1 VVHAKIA
8 LQYSYS
14 LAHSD
19 FFAIMM
25 QCKALS
31 KTYLLL
37 IILASVESL
46 EITGNPQSV
55 TNATVGGNATFEC
68 TLSSESASP
77 SWNINGIDYQV
88 TDLPFGYYFQSVS
101 FSKRLIVNP
110 VLKKMNNTSIFCF
123 ILNFNGRQESLPAK
137 LIIIHELTT
146 TTTTRIL
153 KGTHLTLSAKAMT
166 LMVSQV
172 AASNSATNTLLPVVT
187 QLATPLVFERKEQFN
202 HLDTSIVQV
211 TAEAVG
217 GSFAVIVLVTIT
229 SAAIIYHYEEVTVTS
244 NPHVYPNASYARPTT
259 IPLET
264 NPAYGSTGNTV
275 SPTNNVD

>member
-1 VVHAKIA
+1 
-8 LQYSYS
+8 
-14 LAHSD
+14 
-19 FFAIMM
+19 MM

-229 SAAIIYHYEEVTVTS
+229 SAAIIYRYRKKKSSKAKFKENHDYEEVTVTS